1 MSQSQT
7 RSTWAGS
14 LAGCRSPHGQP
25 WPLFPAA
32 VEAAGSPG
40 CKASFQS
47 LGQEAVFIFIPL
59 TAGGVY
65 TQRNSLPLRDGSS
78 ASDSSGLSPLAHLPP
93 AGGWRLLRPRTD
105 AIACKS
111 SFCAFQV
118 HYKSQESIVRIL
130 NKQILNKQGNIFAL
144 KKKRNHSR
152 CWHDDSA
159 EKALA
164 AKSESQNLH
173 GGKRERTSETVT
185 WSHGPSIAGTH
196 TYNK

>member
-144 KKKRNHSR
+144 KKK
-152 CWHDDSA
+152 
-159 EKALA
+159 EIIL
-164 AKSESQNLH
+164 
-173 GGKRERTSETVT
+173 G
-185 WSHGPSIAGTH
+185 AGTM
-196 TYNK
+196 TAQKKRLPPNLSPRTFMAERGNGLLRLSPGPMGPL